1 MEENRKGEM
10 KVEKDVQV
18 EFEEKVH
25 QDENEGALASLKPYR
40 FSIWSALIGIVL
52 LIISINGERIANS
65 LFTSPLPGAG
75 FLLTN
80 TYIPSVLG
88 LACILLAVLTCT
100 VQYAHQLKK
109 SS

>member
-1 MEENRKGEM
+1 M
-10 KVEKDVQV
+10 EKDVRV
-18 EFEEKVH
+18 ELKEKVLQEEK
-25 QDENEGALASLKPYR
+25 EGAMIRLKPYR
-40 FSIWSALIGIVL
+40 FSILSALIGIIL
-52 LIISINGERIANS
+52 LIISINGVEIANF

-88 LACILLAVLTCT
+88 LACILLAISTCT

-109 SS
+109 GDN

>member
-1 MEENRKGEM
+1 M
-10 KVEKDVQV
+10 EKDVRVKLKEKVLQ
-18 EFEEKVH
+18 EEK
-25 QDENEGALASLKPYR
+25 EGAMIRLKPYR
-40 FSIWSALIGIVL
+40 FSILSALIGIIL
-52 LIISINGERIANS
+52 LIISINGVEIANF

-88 LACILLAVLTCT
+88 LACILLAISTCT

-109 SS
+109 GDN